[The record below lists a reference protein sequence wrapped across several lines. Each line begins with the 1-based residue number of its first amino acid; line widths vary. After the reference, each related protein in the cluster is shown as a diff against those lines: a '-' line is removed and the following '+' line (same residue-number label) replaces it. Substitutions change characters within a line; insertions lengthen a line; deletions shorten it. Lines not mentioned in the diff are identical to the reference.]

1 MTLLDGFDRVCIFKI
16 ILLCWRVSDHKFA
29 VSKRERKTCRVL
41 PKTGRPRG
49 DEGRGALALSLRDAV
64 DRRSRR
70 PEGGIMQ
77 AEGGIMGPKGGII
90 SIWPEGCGVINTLS
104 HKKADNP

>member
-1 MTLLDGFDRVCIFKI
+1 MEI
-16 ILLCWRVSDHKFA
+16 IRLRD
-29 VSKRERKTCRVL
+29 
-41 PKTGRPRG
+41 
-49 DEGRGALALSLRDAV
+49 ALSCLRDAV

-70 PEGGIMQ
+70 PEGGVMQ
-77 AEGGIMGPKGGII
+77 AEGGIMGPEGGII

>member
-1 MTLLDGFDRVCIFKI
+1 MGDYYNLARGTMEI
-16 ILLCWRVSDHKFA
+16 IRLRD
-29 VSKRERKTCRVL
+29 
-41 PKTGRPRG
+41 
-49 DEGRGALALSLRDAV
+49 ALSCLRDAV